1 MHRRVWMYAVFC
13 SLLGMA
19 ACSSLRTETAP
30 APAAAPAAPTAL
42 APPPAVPPPA
52 RPSPTTPDA
61 RLAAIEPAEIQA
73 VMVELSLAHALDVCG
88 FPTLGQY
95 MRDMTQQKVESCPNS
110 DARKAALR
118 DVVASAALHE
128 KRLAEQAGAQGR
140 LPRCEEADRLKL
152 IKEMIPVAQR
162 VVAAA
167 DSRSTAAASA
177 APSLRGCIDAARPS
191 TRRSAPAQD
200 EATGRRASSLDATK
214 KILILSV
221 RPEPREG
228 RTVEGRTIAMQ
239 SAMWLEGHPRS
250 REGPA
255 QPASAARAWRFR
267 SLGSRKRFLRRIDF
281 GVTSTNSSSAM

>member
-1 MHRRVWMYAVFC
+1 MHRRVWLHAAFC

-30 APAAAPAAPTAL
+30 TPAAAPAAAAPTAL

-52 RPSPTTPDA
+52 APPPATPDA
-61 RLAAIEPAEIQA
+61 RLAAVEPAEIQA

-140 LPRCEEADRLKL
+140 LPRCEEADKLKL

-162 VVAAA
+162 VAAAA
-167 DSRSTAAASA
+167 DKPLDCSRIS
-177 APSLRGCIDAARPS
+177 RG
-191 TRRSAPAQD
+191 
-200 EATGRRASSLDATK
+200 
-214 KILILSV
+214 
-221 RPEPREG
+221 EP
-228 RTVEGRTIAMQ
+228 
-239 SAMWLEGHPRS
+239 
-250 REGPA
+250 
-255 QPASAARAWRFR
+255 
-267 SLGSRKRFLRRIDF
+267 
-281 GVTSTNSSSAM
+281 